1 LAHCDTLNLKN
12 TGSEVVK
19 MRASISLGRIAG
31 IQVGINAS
39 VFLIVAILVA
49 GLATGQLPAAF
60 PGHSVVAYVIA
71 AIIAAV
77 LFLGSLLAHE
87 LAHSVVARRNGI
99 EVESIVLWLLGGV
112 AQLRGE
118 AKTPGADFR
127 IAIVGPLTSIVL
139 AVAFG
144 LAAGGVALLGATGLV
159 YGVLFYLS
167 ATNAMLAVFN
177 LIPAAPLDG
186 GRVLRA
192 ALWHWRG
199 DRQAAAVSAAR
210 AGRIV
215 GFIMIALGVLQ
226 VVLGRG
232 LNGIWLALI
241 GWFVVSAA
249 TAEEQQAR
257 LGARLAALKVGDVMT
272 VRPIILDGNL
282 TVDDFITHVAMN
294 HRFSTYPLVDVQGRL
309 AGLVT
314 LNRVRAVAPELRAT
328 TRLQQIACSPAE
340 VPTARPEDPLVELL
354 ERMHGCADGRAVVLD
369 DVGRVIGV
377 LSASDVARALQV
389 ADLRSLDPYPAPS
402 GADLTSFSSQWGPPR
417 R

>member
-1 LAHCDTLNLKN
+1 LAHRATLNQY

-39 VFLIVAILVA
+39 VFLIIAILVA

-71 AIIAAV
+71 AVIAAL

-127 IAIVGPLTSIVL
+127 IAIVGPLTSVVL
-139 AVAFG
+139 AVGFG
-144 LAAGGVALLGATGLV
+144 LAAGGIALLGATGLV
-159 YGVLFYLS
+159 YGVLVYLA

-192 ALWHWRG
+192 ALWRWRG
-199 DRQAAAVSAAR
+199 NRQTAAVNAAR
-210 AGRIV
+210 AGRIL
-215 GFIMIALGVLQ
+215 GFILIALGVLQ

-257 LGARLAALKVGDVMT
+257 LGGRLAGLKVGDVMT
-272 VRPIILDGNL
+272 VQPIVLDGNQ
-282 TVDDFITHVAMN
+282 TVDDFIAHVAMN

-309 AGLVT
+309 TGLVT
-314 LNRVRAVAPELRAT
+314 LNRVRAVSPELRAT
-328 TRLQQIACSPAE
+328 THLQEIACSPSE
-340 VPTARPEDPLVELL
+340 VPVAQPEDPLVELL

-369 DVGRVIGV
+369 NAGRVIGV
-377 LSASDVARALQV
+377 LSASDVARSLQV

-402 GADLTSFSSQWGPPR
+402 GADLTSFSSQWGGPPR

>member
-282 TVDDFITHVAMN
+282 TVDHFITHVAMN

-309 AGLVT
+309 TGLVT

-340 VPTARPEDPLVELL
+340 VPMARPEDPLVELL

>member
-144 LAAGGVALLGATGLV
+144 LAAGSVALLGATGLV